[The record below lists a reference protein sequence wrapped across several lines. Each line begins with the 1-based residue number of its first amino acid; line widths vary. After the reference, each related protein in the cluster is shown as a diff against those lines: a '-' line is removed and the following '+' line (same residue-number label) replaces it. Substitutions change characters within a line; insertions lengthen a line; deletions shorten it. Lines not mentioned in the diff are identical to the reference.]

1 MNWVG
6 EYIGNGE
13 YPTWSLVPKR
23 FSVGQW
29 LEAHSMQ
36 NILTERYHLRQYR
49 SPKRFM
55 QSDWKNKEVF
65 ALQPKYYCVFQLIEC
80 VSAAAWKL
88 WMMRPCL
95 LVSFSAAWCENLM
108 NNSERVRHS
117 RGKWQETQPPGYLSS
132 CLPGK
137 NSTWLIC
144 TWAINPSKTLQNSRL
159 FL

>member
-49 SPKRFM
+49 SQKGSCR
-55 QSDWKNKEVF
+55 
-65 ALQPKYYCVFQLIEC
+65 AIE
-80 VSAAAWKL
+80 KI
-88 WMMRPCL
+88 R
-95 LVSFSAAWCENLM
+95 
-108 NNSERVRHS
+108 R
-117 RGKWQETQPPGYLSS
+117 
-132 CLPGK
+132 CLP
-137 NSTWLIC
+137 S
-144 TWAINPSKTLQNSRL
+144 SQNITVFSSSLNVYQQQRENCGWWGHAYL
-159 FL
+159 FLSLLLDARILWIILREWDIPAASDKKHSLLAIYHHVFKAKIHHLINTLLLSNSIFTI